1 MQKWKKSLYE
11 YDQNFCSTG
20 SLHVSIPFSLNTA
33 FISAGLW
40 RRAPGV
46 RAAGLR
52 QRTTG
57 LRACGGGRGW
67 DSGGVGVARAA
78 HRPPSS
84 SAARHAQ
91 VAADALRR
99 ELLKERIR
107 EEIFATGRRNSEPEV
122 RRELRMEHAVPHHGM
137 SPVRQADRLQ
147 RHTPLSLELR
157 LGETIET
164 PGAVKSRRPVKDRL
178 SGWNRSPWHD
188 RSADPAS
195 SCWARLPKK
204 TLSGLK
210 RKGIAEN
217 SFARNENSFEKWS
230 CALCHVNLYSEF
242 SFMEHC
248 AGPLHQ
254 STLAYMEWTKQTTGL
269 KRIVTADPYPRL
281 QHNPTAWN
289 CSTCQ
294 VRCSSES
301 ELKNHL
307 NGRRHQENAEA
318 LWRES
323 GEIGGKRWLQEDNSS
338 QPVYKYQRQATKW
351 NCSICKVSGASEFG
365 LENHLQGQRHQQ
377 NVTARFV

>member
-1 MQKWKKSLYE
+1 ME
-11 YDQNFCSTG
+11 
-20 SLHVSIPFSLNTA
+20 
-33 FISAGLW
+33 SAGQ
-40 RRAPGV
+40 
-46 RAAGLR
+46 AA
-52 QRTTG
+52 
-57 LRACGGGRGW
+57 
-67 DSGGVGVARAA
+67 AA
-78 HRPPSS
+78 
-84 SAARHAQ
+84 AARVGGDHHLPDASQHAQ

-107 EEIFATGRRNSEPEV
+107 EEIFATGRRNLELEV
-122 RRELRMEHAVPHHGM
+122 RRELRMEHAVLHH
-137 SPVRQADRLQ
+137 SSSSARQADRLQ
-147 RHTPLSLELR
+147 THMRLSPELG

-164 PGAVKSRRPVKDRL
+164 PRVVKSRRPIKDRL

-188 RSADPAS
+188 RPAGEEDAAS
-195 SCWARLPKK
+195 GWARRPKK

-210 RKGIAEN
+210 RKGIAET
-217 SFARNENSFEKWS
+217 SFARNENSFDKWS
-230 CALCHVNLYSEF
+230 CSLCHVNLYSEF

-269 KRIVTADPYPRL
+269 KRIVTADPYPHL

-289 CSTCQ
+289 CSICQ

-323 GEIGGKRWLQEDNSS
+323 REIGGKRWLQEDKSS
-338 QPVYKYQRQATKW
+338 QPVYKYQRQAIKW

>member
-1 MQKWKKSLYE
+1 ME
-11 YDQNFCSTG
+11 
-20 SLHVSIPFSLNTA
+20 
-33 FISAGLW
+33 SAGQ
-40 RRAPGV
+40 
-46 RAAGLR
+46 AAAAAARVDHHLPEASQHGEMPC
-52 QRTTG
+52 
-57 LRACGGGRGW
+57 AAEANGRGF
-67 DSGGVGVARAA
+67 GGA
-78 HRPPSS
+78 
-84 SAARHAQ
+84 AQ

-107 EEIFATGRRNSEPEV
+107 EEIIATGRRDLEPEV

-157 LGETIET
+157 LGETIEA

-188 RSADPAS
+188 RSAGPAS
-195 SCWARLPKK
+195 SSWARLPKK

-210 RKGIAEN
+210 RKGIAET
-217 SFARNENSFEKWS
+217 SFTRNEISFEKWS

-269 KRIVTADPYPRL
+269 KRIANYPRL

-323 GEIGGKRWLQEDNSS
+323 REIGGKRWLQGDNSS